1 MDKFIEYAPVILVVM
16 GFFTAYKIFVT
27 PEQLSKEIIR
37 VKEEIEATY
46 VRKDVNDI
54 TLSQIKEDTSETK
67 DKVNMIYEALIKKI
81 EL

>member
-16 GFFTAYKIFVT
+16 GFFIAYKIFVT
-27 PEQLSKEIIR
+27 PEQLSKEFIR